1 VLASERQGSQQD
13 YGPYLGYVGKYCT
26 HDHTI
31 RVAYGS
37 SLSYLPRSIKRIIR
51 RKKTVRP
58 LVAPPR
64 GRLQG
69 RLKPYPS
76 HLLPRSPAAAAAGR
90 CPAAPAGGGG
100 LLSTR
105 RRSSPGGAGGLA
117 AVLSGGSS
125 SEARLL
131 GGRQWRRR
139 LSSGWWGGIVAAPER
154 RGGAEVTAR
163 TCWPRSGLYGAH
175 LGMGGPACFPSP
187 TSPGV
192 GRGGVVR
199 CRRVRRR

>member
-51 RKKTVRP
+51 RKKRFGP
-58 LVAPPR
+58 WSPPR

-76 HLLPRSPAAAAAGR
+76 HLLPRSPAAATGGSRRAKPGRCRWRGPPLYPAQVLPRWGWRARGGSQWWLFLRGEAAGR
-90 CPAAPAGGGG
+90 QA
-100 LLSTR
+100 
-105 RRSSPGGAGGLA
+105 
-117 AVLSGGSS
+117 
-125 SEARLL
+125 SEAAALL
-131 GGRQWRRR
+131 GVV
-139 LSSGWWGGIVAAPER
+139 GWR
-154 RGGAEVTAR
+154 RGGAGAAR
-163 TCWPRSGLYGAH
+163 R
-175 LGMGGPACFPSP
+175 
-187 TSPGV
+187 
-192 GRGGVVR
+192 
-199 CRRVRRR
+199 